1 MPQIYKKIAELVNE
15 NKEFVLATVVNAESS
30 TSGKIGFKMIILPDG
45 KTFGTVG
52 GGMLEKD
59 VVDIAKDIF
68 KTRKSVFKTYV
79 LKEGDVSSLGMVC
92 GGKVQV
98 YMEYVGRKP
107 QLVIF
112 GAGHIGKMLH
122 RILSL
127 DDTFDILV
135 CDNRP
140 EFANEENFPGAL
152 VSSGDYKSCIKSL
165 PLRNGAF
172 VVMVTAG
179 GKDDPVILKSLYE
192 KKLDYAY
199 IGMIGSTNRRNKCFS
214 EAKKLGVPEDFLNM
228 IFAPIGLAINAET
241 PFEVAISIIG
251 EIIAY
256 KKGALNNV
264 KTEKEVHK

>member
-1 MPQIYKKIAELVNE
+1 MQQIYKKIAELVE
-15 NKEFVLATVVNAESS
+15 NGEEFVLATVVNAESS
-30 TSGKIGFKMIILPDG
+30 TSGKMGFKMIVLPNG

-59 VVDIAKDIF
+59 VIELAKEIFNTQKSIF
-68 KTRKSVFKTYV
+68 KTYILR
-79 LKEGDVSSLGMVC
+79 EGEESSLGMVC

-112 GAGHIGKMLH
+112 GAGHIGKKMH
-122 RILSL
+122 DILSL
-127 DDTFDILV
+127 DETFDLIV
-135 CDNRP
+135 CDNRK
-140 EFANEENFPGAL
+140 EFANKENFPNAE
-152 VSSGDYKSCIKSL
+152 VYNDDFKTSIEKM

-172 VVMVTAG
+172 VVLVTAG

-192 KKLDYAY
+192 KNVKYAY
-199 IGMIGSTNRRNKCFS
+199 IGMIGSTNRRDKCFT
-214 EAKKLGVPEDFLNM
+214 EAKKLGVPEKFLAE
-228 IFAPIGLAINAET
+228 IFAPIGLAINSET

-256 KKGALNNV
+256 RKGALKDV